1 MSSKLF
7 FEVFQMCFEC
17 ILILLNLLPARRTML
32 FATRLAK
39 EQRAPFVMRDF
50 GAAKYYGQRKEYFIS
65 V

>member
-1 MSSKLF
+1 
-7 FEVFQMCFEC
+7 MCFEC
-17 ILILLNLLPARRTML
+17 ILIRLNLLPARRTML

-50 GAAKYYGQRKEYFIS
+50 GAAKYYGQRKEYYFIS